1 MQEDSPIYSVAASAY
16 VSAEARR
23 CLAKWWW
30 AFLVPPVALAIAGAY
45 DISFF
50 YLCLM
55 VSLIVYHMALSMMW
69 MILACKP
76 WMRLLTRPQH
86 IVSDGRSATVFF
98 HSFPAGEKSEDSI
111 IASIDINTQALQE
124 AENHGKYFHVYI
136 ETQTI
141 KGLKYL
147 LIPTDRLNLRTS
159 ASYSNEQS

>member
-1 MQEDSPIYSVAASAY
+1 M
-16 VSAEARR
+16 
-23 CLAKWWW
+23 
-30 AFLVPPVALAIAGAY
+30 
-45 DISFF
+45 
-50 YLCLM
+50 
-55 VSLIVYHMALSMMW
+55 
-69 MILACKP
+69 
-76 WMRLLTRPQH
+76 
-86 IVSDGRSATVFF
+86 FF